1 MGTALKKKNHLYF
14 TIYEGDNFTMSYFD
28 IIMQQAVNSIPPC
41 TVKKEARKK
50 IENMLYGLP
59 QLSENV
65 EQLQG
70 LEAVLVC
77 MEIKRI
83 RAALTLISG
92 DPYYAVIPAKYI
104 HGVADRTVAAMLY
117 CEKTSIWRNRIR
129 LLDLLAIRLLGV
141 SAWEETRSL

>member
-1 MGTALKKKNHLYF
+1 
-14 TIYEGDNFTMSYFD
+14 
-28 IIMQQAVNSIPPC
+28 
-41 TVKKEARKK
+41 
-50 IENMLYGLP
+50 MLYGLP

-70 LEAVLVC
+70 LEAVLVR
-77 MEIKRI
+77 MEIERI
-83 RAALTLISG
+83 RAALILISG

-104 HGVADRTVAAMLY
+104 HRVADRTAAAMLY